1 MDISK
6 NYLLNLNKSS
16 RMKALIFRILKQ
28 LKNDPRTLAIM
39 LVAPLL
45 LMSLIY
51 FLLSDNDYNAR
62 IGVYDIQESFIEV
75 LSEEVEVK
83 QLSDTSEINSFL
95 KKDSVDAVLWADG
108 DGIHTMVLEN
118 NSKSAKAMQAVQRAL
133 SEMMPMGEFTT
144 DSIYGSTDES
154 YFSSMAYIFLTVV
167 AFFFT
172 FIVSGMALVRE
183 RFTNTLER
191 LLMSPIRR
199 WQIVGGYIGGYGTA
213 AVIQGVLIILT
224 SIYVLSVPVAGS
236 VWLCILIIVLLSV
249 CAVETGALVSIF
261 ANSEFQVAQFIPILV
276 IPQIFF
282 TGIIPID
289 IIPYRLG
296 NLCYIMPMYYGATP
310 LKEIMVKGAGFV
322 DVLPW
327 LLGLVV
333 FIVILFI
340 VNTLSLKKYRKL

>member
-1 MDISK
+1 
-6 NYLLNLNKSS
+6 
-16 RMKALIFRILKQ
+16 MKALIIRILRQ

-39 LVAPLL
+39 LAAPLL
-45 LMSLIY
+45 LMVLIY
-51 FLLSDNDYNAR
+51 FLLGDSDYKPKIALVRAPAQLANTLTKYA
-62 IGVYDIQESFIEV
+62 QIE
-75 LSEEVEVK
+75 
-83 QLSDTSEINSFL
+83 QLDDTLHINEML
-95 KKDSVDAVLWADG
+95 IDESVDAVLWPNGAG
-108 DGIHTMVLEN
+108 NFCVRVMEN
-118 NSKSAKAMQAVQRAL
+118 NSKTAQAMQAVQKAMGDR
-133 SEMMPMGEFTT
+133 MPFGGIKTE
-144 DSIYGSTDES
+144 SIYGSADES

-213 AVIQGVLIILT
+213 AVIQSVLIILT